1 MPKKSVTITVD
12 QGLLDRIETDRGLAP
27 ISTFINRLLEAIYAE
42 DTSTLEDIQIYKRMM
57 GYRNTPET
65 IEHLIT
71 EALEANRKDIQ
82 KAKNLLPTIDD

>member
-27 ISTFINRLLEAIYAE
+27 ISTYINRLLETIYAE
-42 DTSTLEDIQIYKRMM
+42 DASTLEDIQIYKRMM

-65 IEHLIT
+65 IGHLIE

-82 KAKNLLPTIDD
+82 KARNVLPTNDE